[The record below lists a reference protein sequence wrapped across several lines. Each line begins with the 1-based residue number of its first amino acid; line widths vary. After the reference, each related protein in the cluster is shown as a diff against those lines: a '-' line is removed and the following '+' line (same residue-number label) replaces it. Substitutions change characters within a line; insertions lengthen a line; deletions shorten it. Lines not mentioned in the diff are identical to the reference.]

1 MFVVI
6 PAYRPDV
13 RLHSLIEGL
22 NDEGVRFVIVDDG
35 SGVSYASIFRSA
47 EKDHDNVTVIRH
59 SLNRGKGSALKT
71 AFEYVS
77 RMCRPG
83 ECILTIDADGERFT
97 ECAKGVVSAW
107 REDPS
112 RLVIGSRKYREK
124 PPFKSRFITGVTRS
138 VFAVTTGVR
147 VNDIL
152 SGIRAFSADLI
163 PELLKVKGD
172 RYDFE
177 IAELLYAAQH
187 HIEIKE
193 IAFETEYV
201 PDSRSEHFRLF
212 RDSWLIYKMIFVFML
227 SSFSCFVIDYSL
239 LLILAGVFKSLRSAV
254 ETAPGEFGLPMFG
267 RLVDTHL
274 IALIIARTVS
284 SFVNF
289 LLNRKV
295 VFKTGSKAAIVRF
308 YVVIVGLL
316 LANYGL
322 LALVVRDNRLPL
334 WIAQLVVQAVLYPF
348 SFILQRKFVFP
359 DRYKKTP
366 AGLEKKEN

>member
-13 RLHSLIEGL
+13 RLHNLIEGL
-22 NDEGVRFVIVDDG
+22 NEEDVRFVVVDDG
-35 SGVSYASIFRSA
+35 SGVSFASVFRRI
-47 EKDHDNVTVIRH
+47 EKDFDNVTVIRH
-59 SLNRGKGSALKT
+59 SLNRGKGHALKS
-71 AFEYVS
+71 AFDYIS
-77 RMCRPG
+77 RICKPRDG
-83 ECILTIDADGERFT
+83 VLTIDADGERFI
-97 ECAKGVVSAW
+97 ENAKRVAAAW

-112 RLVIGSRKYREK
+112 SFVIGSRLIRGKV
-124 PPFKSRFITGVTRS
+124 PFKSRFLTGVTKS
-138 VFAVTTGVR
+138 FFAITTGVR

-152 SGIRAFSADLI
+152 SGVRAFSVDLI
-163 PELLKVKGD
+163 PELMKQRGE

-177 IAELLYAAQH
+177 IAELLYAAQN
-187 HIEIKE
+187 HITIKE
-193 IAFETEYV
+193 IPFETEYV
-201 PDSRSEHFRLF
+201 SDSRSAHFRLF

-254 ETAPGEFGLPMFG
+254 ETSPGEYSLPVFGLP
-267 RLVDTHL
+267 VDTHL
-274 IALIIARTVS
+274 LALIIARTIS

-295 VFKTGSKAAIVRF
+295 VFKTGSNAAIIRF
-308 YVVIVGLL
+308 YAVIVGLL
-316 LANYGL
+316 IANYGL
-322 LALVVRDNRLPL
+322 LAIVATQDGLPL

-359 DRYKKTP
+359 
-366 AGLEKKEN
+366 EKYNNTAPNTDVKEN